1 MRITRSY
8 RRIAAVVTLV
18 CVGFAQVAIA
28 AHASTAALG
37 SIAPSSLDMV
47 SATEPCM
54 HADPAPAQAAAHHD
68 QDVSKLCLQHCQSD
82 QQNIDQHTFVPTLSH
97 ANSPVLIVP
106 LGAQPDLALPRAPI
120 TPVALFAR
128 STAPPLSIRYCVF
141 RT

>member
-1 MRITRSY
+1 MHITHSC
-8 RRIAAVVTLV
+8 RRIVAAVALV
-18 CVGFAQVAIA
+18 CLGFAQVALV
-28 AHASTAALG
+28 AHASAAAPG
-37 SIAPSSLDMV
+37 PSSHDPV

-54 HADPAPAQAAAHHD
+54 HANSATAQAALAQHE
-68 QDVSKLCLQHCQSD
+68 DVSKLCLQHCQSD
-82 QQNIDQHTFVPTLSH
+82 QQNVDQHTFVPTLSD
-97 ANSPVLIVP
+97 ANSQVLIVP